1 MEVWPLSSLYVWS
14 RIKFISSWII
24 KCNKQEGDMNAMCN
38 LWQIEQDADIAK
50 IAFII
55 RLVKLT
61 PSQFT
66 VYDVMKLY
74 SRQET
79 ASYHVLYWTMYCLR
93 ILEEHHLSHP
103 SSTIKSDIISL
114 WSTVACGS
122 LHILIIQ
129 YACEFALELI
139 NTLMAHWWWVGYC
152 INGRFINLN
161 YLVKL

>member
-1 MEVWPLSSLYVWS
+1 MYLSPCSLTFAFYHQHILFFVLESVLLRIIWKMLLLYNHVINKWIHLNVFVTMEVWPLSSLYVWS

-79 ASYHVLYWTMYCLR
+79 ALYHVLYWTMYCLR
-93 ILEEHHLSHP
+93 ILE
-103 SSTIKSDIISL
+103 
-114 WSTVACGS
+114 
-122 LHILIIQ
+122 
-129 YACEFALELI
+129 
-139 NTLMAHWWWVGYC
+139 
-152 INGRFINLN
+152 
-161 YLVKL
+161 

>member
-1 MEVWPLSSLYVWS
+1 MYLSHCNLTFGSYHQHILFFVWESVLILKMLLLYSHVIDKWIHLNVFVTMEVWPLSSLYVWS

-93 ILEEHHLSHP
+93 ILE
-103 SSTIKSDIISL
+103 
-114 WSTVACGS
+114 
-122 LHILIIQ
+122 
-129 YACEFALELI
+129 
-139 NTLMAHWWWVGYC
+139 
-152 INGRFINLN
+152 
-161 YLVKL
+161 

>member
-1 MEVWPLSSLYVWS
+1 MFLLYSHIIIKWIHLNFFVTMEVWPLSSLYVWS

-61 PSQFT
+61 PSQLT
-66 VYDVMKLY
+66 VYDVMKSY

-103 SSTIKSDIISL
+103 SSTITSDIIRL
-114 WSTVACGS
+114 WSTVASDS
-122 LHILIIQ
+122 LQI
-129 YACEFALELI
+129 
-139 NTLMAHWWWVGYC
+139 
-152 INGRFINLN
+152 
-161 YLVKL
+161 YLK